1 MNLPNAAAPGPC
13 HDIPRLLQQFEG
25 LGENCDFGVV
35 QRAAGIE
42 PLGLLRFGACTAAD
56 MVELLQTLFQTLLDE
71 QDLWLDAVGPEREYW
86 VKSRHCSF
94 TAHTNRF
101 ADKDDIDV
109 IRSLY
114 IERSRYLAQKLI
126 SHLTKGRRLLV
137 YKGEADITTIQSM
150 VVQLKTYG
158 PNWLLW
164 ICVADKEHPPGSVQQ
179 ISDGLLC
186 GFVSRYGTYELDPS
200 LPVEE
205 WIAICANAYHR
216 WRGAEPRSAPLHN
229 LISTALDQQTCRWLT
244 GLAAVTRVSEE
255 PAPAGGFVLGH
266 RLTIPGWQS
275 VCRARLPIDGG
286 GNFVFSAWLQVPED
300 FKGRMLGAHLPDG
313 ARIGVWT
320 ADLKSHAWQRA
331 WMAATAPLEARTI
344 DVEIF
349 ADGPVGTAFRSAS
362 WCLERGSAPLGYHVG
377 SGVSCQGS

>member
-1 MNLPNAAAPGPC
+1 MNPPNAVAPGPC

-25 LGENCDFGVV
+25 LGEDCDFGVV

-42 PLGLLRFGACTAAD
+42 PLGLLRFGACNAVD
-56 MVELLQTLFQTLLDE
+56 MVELLRTRFRKLLDA

-86 VKSRHCSF
+86 VKSRHSSF

-101 ADKDDIDV
+101 ADKDDMDV
-109 IRSLY
+109 VRSLY
-114 IERSRYLAQKLI
+114 IERTRYLADKLI

-137 YKGEADITTIQSM
+137 YKGEADRATIESIAA
-150 VVQLKTYG
+150 QLKTYG

-164 ICVADKEHPPGSVQQ
+164 ICVADKEHPPGSVEQL
-179 ISDGLLC
+179 SDGLLC

-205 WIAICANAYHR
+205 WIAICANAYRR
-216 WRGAEPRSAPLHN
+216 WRGADPPLAPLHN
-229 LISTALDQQTCRWLT
+229 LISTALDEHTCRWLT
-244 GLAAVTRVSEE
+244 GLAAVTRISEE
-255 PAPAGGFVLGH
+255 AAPSGGFVLEH

-286 GNFVFSAWLQVPED
+286 GNFVFSAWVKVPQD
-300 FKGRMLGAHLPDG
+300 FQGRMLGAHLPDG
-313 ARIGVWT
+313 SRIGVWT
-320 ADLKSHAWQRA
+320 ADLKSRSWQRA
-331 WMAATAPLEARTI
+331 WMAATAALDARTI

-349 ADGPVGTAFRSAS
+349 ADGPVGTAFHSAS

-377 SGVSCQGS
+377 SFVNC